1 MRRIGLL
8 LPAAADDAA
17 YQSWVGA
24 FLQAL
29 GQSGWEIGSNLKIET
44 RWATAS
50 ADDIRKHAAELVA
63 LAPEVLVHG
72 NGPVAAL
79 LQATR
84 KVPIVF
90 PVAGD
95 PVAGPVNNKGQGSSS
110 ARLWRLLGGLAYG
123 SLPSGSA
130 SIHRQCSASAALS
143 TAQASPW
150 RSR

>member
-50 ADDIRKHAAELVA
+50 TDDIRKHAAELVA
-63 LAPEVLVHG
+63 LAPEVILVHG

-95 PVAGPVNNKGQGSSS
+95 PVAGGLVDN
-110 ARLWRLLGGLAYG
+110 WLGRVGTPPG
-123 SLPSGSA
+123 FPSLS
-130 SIHRQCSASAALS
+130 SASAGNGWS
-143 TAQASPW
+143 CSR
-150 RSR
+150 RSHQC